1 MGETSVA
8 LKQGWTDR
16 AHEETRPVVSSL
28 GGSAGVLGIAGVPD
42 QAPLSHSVLQCFS
55 ERFCPEAH

>member
-1 MGETSVA
+1 MEETSVA

-28 GGSAGVLGIAGVPD
+28 GGNAGVLVIAGAPD
-42 QAPLSHSVLQCFS
+42 QAPLSRSVL
-55 ERFCPEAH
+55 